1 MKTIKGFLAK
11 LVLAFGLLASVN
23 AHAGIPVIDAAN
35 LAQSIQQV
43 TAWAQQY
50 EQMATQLQQ
59 QIQQYQQ
66 QITSYNST
74 MGSRGMGTT
83 SVIPSS
89 STLPPDWSNALASIK
104 STSAYTTARAALP
117 QSPDPA
123 TNAAFDQKA
132 AGQAALTNFFA
143 ATNQRIQ
150 NASTLMGQINSAS
163 DPAAKND
170 LTNRLINEQNSIAA
184 DKQVLSVIKAKLEQD
199 QETADVAARKSLMC
213 QEFGHA
219 AGC

>member
-1 MKTIKGFLAK
+1 MKMIKGFITK
-11 LVLAFGLLASVN
+11 FVLVFGLFASVN
-23 AHAGIPVIDAAN
+23 AHAGIPVIDVGAITQAV
-35 LAQSIQQV
+35 LQV
-43 TAWAQQY
+43 DAWGQQY
-50 EQMATQLQQ
+50 GQMVTQLQN

-66 QITSYNST
+66 MLTSYNST
-74 MGSRGMGTT
+74 IGSRGMGTT
-83 SVIPSS
+83 SVISSS

-117 QSPDPA
+117 QSLDPA

-150 NASTLMGQINSAS
+150 NATALMGQINSAS
-163 DPAAKND
+163 DPAAKID
-170 LTNRLINEQNSIAA
+170 LSNRLINEQNSIAA
-184 DKQVLSVIKAKLEQD
+184 DKQILSVIKTKLEQD
-199 QETADVAARKSLMC
+199 QETADRSARASRMC

-219 AGC
+219 SGC